1 MNESIIYNLIIV
13 VHGIKF
19 TLEIISVYYNGSYK
33 RDFFNYL
40 FQRHPFLIPITLNT
54 PIFYFEH

>member
-19 TLEIISVYYNGSYK
+19 TLEIISVYYK
-33 RDFFNYL
+33 RDFF
-40 FQRHPFLIPITLNT
+40 LIT
-54 PIFYFEH
+54 YFKGIRF

>member
-13 VHGIKF
+13 VNGIKF

-33 RDFFNYL
+33 RDFF
-40 FQRHPFLIPITLNT
+40 
-54 PIFYFEH
+54 